1 MRTSACWGNAV
12 LVLAEQIPDAKQRWR
27 GMKIGDLH
35 IPPVYPSSSVRDR
48 RIYEGAMAVMKK
60 SRDIRIAAMIQE
72 IERAHV

>member
-1 MRTSACWGNAV
+1 MGKR
-12 LVLAEQIPDAKQRWR
+12 R

-60 SRDIRIAAMIQE
+60 SRDIRIAAMIQG
-72 IERAHV
+72 V